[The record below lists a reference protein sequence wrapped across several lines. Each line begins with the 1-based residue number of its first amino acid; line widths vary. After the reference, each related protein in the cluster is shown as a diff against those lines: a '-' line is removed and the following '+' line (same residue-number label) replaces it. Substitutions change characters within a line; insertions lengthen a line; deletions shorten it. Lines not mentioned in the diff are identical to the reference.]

1 MALSMVV
8 IASMIGVAGLGVPV
22 LRSISNQYL
31 ALGLMNGLAIVAL
44 AIIFDRV
51 SQRFGSACSGI
62 ARASIMAETKISIE
76 NLYKIFG
83 PRPQSVL
90 AAVQQGMSKQELL
103 EEHDHVLGLKDIN
116 IEVSAREISV
126 IMGLS
131 GSGKSTLIRHINR
144 LIEPT
149 SGRIMVNGRD
159 VLAMTREE
167 LIEVRRHSIS
177 MVFQRFGLHVH
188 KTVAENAAYGL
199 AIQGMPIGEAKQQSR
214 KWLDRVGLSGFENHY
229 PSQLSGGMQQRV
241 GLARAL
247 ATDADILLMDEPF
260 SALDPLIR
268 TDMQQVLLGLQEE
281 LHKTI
286 VFITHDLDEALRLGD
301 SIAILRDGALIQQG
315 NPQDIILHPADDY
328 IFDFVKDINR
338 GRVIEAPIGD
348 DAGRRHRRPE
358 RGAQPRPRRGA
369 AGGERRR
376 GRPGQGRGRRRQG
389 GRHHKPE
396 ADHRRH
402 GPPGRGKRAGS
413 EIPLGPGRDRRRRPV
428 SRQRTPPA
436 ARPPG

>member
-1 MALSMVV
+1 
-8 IASMIGVAGLGVPV
+8 
-22 LRSISNQYL
+22 
-31 ALGLMNGLAIVAL
+31 
-44 AIIFDRV
+44 
-51 SQRFGSACSGI
+51 
-62 ARASIMAETKISIE
+62 MAETKISIE

-90 AAVQQGMSKQELL
+90 AAVQQGMSKQQLL
-103 EEHDHVLGLKDIN
+103 EEHNHVLGLKDIN

-149 SGRIMVNGRD
+149 SGRIVVNGRD
-159 VLAMTREE
+159 VLALSREE
-167 LIEVRRHSIS
+167 LIEVRRHGIS

-199 AIQGMPIGEAKQQSR
+199 AIQGMSIGQAKEQSR

-247 ATDADILLMDEPF
+247 ATDAEILLMDEPF

-338 GRVIEAPIGD
+338 GRVIEAQSVMTPGAGVDGPNVEHDLVLDEALQIVSAAPSGEASVV
-348 DAGRRHRRPE
+348 DAEG
-358 RGAQPRPRRGA
+358 
-369 AGGERRR
+369 
-376 GRPGQGRGRRRQG
+376 
-389 GRHHKPE
+389 KPV
-396 ADHRRH
+396 
-402 GPPGRGKRAGS
+402 GS
-413 EIPLGPGRDRRRRPV
+413 V
-428 SRQRTPPA
+428 SLKQIINA
-436 ARPPG
+436 MARPAEEGDQEARYR